1 MQDGS
6 QVGQLYDS
14 TRERVVGACEDL
26 DYDLHQIAKEQV
38 SSSDSLIA
46 RRERREWLNAST
58 HPEIQRLMAG
68 EAKLRK
74 GIVTE
79 PASHPCVSAFS
90 VGKRLAGAR
99 SPAIF

>member
-1 MQDGS
+1 MLG
-6 QVGQLYDS
+6 
-14 TRERVVGACEDL
+14 EDL

-68 EAKLRK
+68 ETKLRK

-90 VGKRLAGAR
+90 VGRRLAAAR
-99 SPAIF
+99 SPAD